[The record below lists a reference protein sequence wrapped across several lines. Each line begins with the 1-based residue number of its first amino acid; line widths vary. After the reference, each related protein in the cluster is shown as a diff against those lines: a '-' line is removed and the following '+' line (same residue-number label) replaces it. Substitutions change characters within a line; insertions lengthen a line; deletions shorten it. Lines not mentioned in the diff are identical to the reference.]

1 MNMAGRGMVKRL
13 MGLGMLL
20 VVVVVS
26 CVGIKGAAGQN
37 VTEVLSHHPNYS
49 TLMRM
54 LVATGVAAE
63 INIRSSLTLLCPD
76 NAILDPVVAQNAN
89 SSLQQLGDV
98 LRYHVLLQYLDMT
111 ELKNMNNGSGLVTTL
126 YQTTGRA
133 QGTDG
138 FVNVSDLPNGAVQ
151 VSEHNYAL
159 PALKILRKTESISAT

>member
-1 MNMAGRGMVKRL
+1 MIKRL

-20 VVVVVS
+20 VAVVVS
-26 CVGIKGAAGQN
+26 CVSIKGAAGQN

-151 VSEHNYAL
+151 VSRHNHAS
-159 PALKILRKTESISAT
+159 PAIKILQKTESISAT